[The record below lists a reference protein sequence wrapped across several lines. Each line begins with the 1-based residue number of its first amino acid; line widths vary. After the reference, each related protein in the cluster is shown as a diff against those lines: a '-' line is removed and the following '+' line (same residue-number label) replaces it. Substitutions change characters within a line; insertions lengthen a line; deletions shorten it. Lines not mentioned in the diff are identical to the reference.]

1 MLARSVALPG
11 FKFSSRLSFGGDLM
25 RGRRKSARVFD
36 PKRPLHVVL
45 RSSRATGK
53 QSLKRF
59 ERKISEILNR
69 QCEVHGVRVY
79 ERANAGNHLHFVL
92 RAPSRR
98 ALRAFLKAVCGLIA
112 RKVTGCE
119 RGLALRPINTHT
131 KSTKQESSRPA
142 PSVATPNLARF
153 WDARPFSRV
162 VSWGRDFADLK
173 NYLHLNRVEALGFS
187 RHESRGMLELCAQ
200 FGLDPPIA

>member
-1 MLARSVALPG
+1 LKERSFLIIIDIAPLEKYKFLVLSKSVALPG
-11 FKFSSRLSFGGDLM
+11 FKFSSRLSFGGDLA

-45 RSSRATGK
+45 RSSRATGA

-59 ERKISEILNR
+59 DRKISEILNR
-69 QCEVHGVRVY
+69 QCEIHGVRVY

-98 ALRAFLKAVCGLIA
+98 ALRAFLKAVCGLVA

-119 RGLALRPINTHT
+119 RG
-131 KSTKQESSRPA
+131 A
-142 PSVATPNLARF
+142 PGVSRF

-162 VSWGRDFADLK
+162 VAWGRDFAGIK
-173 NYLHLNRVEALGFS
+173 NYVHLNRVEALGFS
-187 RHESRGMLELCAQ
+187 RNESRGMLDLCAQ
-200 FGLDPPIA
+200 FGLDPPVV

>member
-11 FKFSSRLSFGGDLM
+11 FKFSSRLSFGGDLL

-45 RSSRATGK
+45 RSSCSTGP

-59 ERKISEILNR
+59 DRKISEILNR

-79 ERANAGNHLHFVL
+79 ARANAGNHLHFVL
-92 RAPSRR
+92 KAASRR

-112 RKVTGCE
+112 RKVTGSE
-119 RGLALRPINTHT
+119 RGSARASSIG
-131 KSTKQESSRPA
+131 STSRRQRRA
-142 PSVATPNLARF
+142 SFEASIGDRF

-162 VSWGRDFADLK
+162 VAWGRDFAGVK

-187 RHESRGMLELCAQ
+187 RHESRGMLDLCAQ
-200 FGLDPPIA
+200 FGLDPPTA